1 MTFFLEVLLL
11 VKHLPTWNPDSFVRL
26 HHDGLWSL
34 SAAKLVDTVQD
45 GSSLKLLQF
54 ILRHTKFLDLLDRIW
69 SRLASKLLLSFVMA
83 VKWKTCR
90 YHVQVLGPDI
100 SIQINLLDS
109 STRRN
114 HPGICIYH
122 LRYVQGTQSEES
134 RELIDGYC
142 ARIAKRPAH
151 IQMLF
156 SLEHVVDTL
165 ACETRRTA
173 DPTPVFW
180 LQYTG
185 NIIRSHGRTVHQHY
199 CPFCVCRA

>member
-1 MTFFLEVLLL
+1 MCLASYQTPHADYNYVLTFFLEVLLL

-109 STRRN
+109 STHRN

-122 LRYVQGTQSEES
+122 TPICGMYKERNQRS
-134 RELIDGYC
+134 R
-142 ARIAKRPAH
+142 
-151 IQMLF
+151 
-156 SLEHVVDTL
+156 
-165 ACETRRTA
+165 
-173 DPTPVFW
+173 
-180 LQYTG
+180 G
-185 NIIRSHGRTVHQHY
+185 N
-199 CPFCVCRA
+199 